1 MNPENSIETTGE
13 SVEEA
18 IGKGLAALNARPFE
32 VIIEVLDEPV
42 QGVFG
47 LESRPARVRV
57 QRIAPPTPLTPPPE
71 PRAPE
76 PPSDDII
83 RLPEAPPPRPA
94 QSERRSDRSRR
105 GNGERPQRQSERNRP
120 EREEAP
126 IYMDVSDEDEA
137 LPFADTADEVPQ
149 AEQDEEVAVGKVVLN
164 ELLERMNM
172 RCKIV
177 VRRAQPDNQS
187 GSAPWILDVYG
198 TNATHLIGRRGE
210 TLAALQY
217 LTRLIASRELQR
229 RSDVIV
235 DVESY
240 KSRRAKT
247 LYTLAQRMAEE
258 AMSRNRVVALE
269 PMPPHERRII
279 HLALRS
285 HPDVETRSVGEGV
298 GRKVTIVPKGL
309 A

>member
-1 MNPENSIETTGE
+1 
-13 SVEEA
+13 
-18 IGKGLAALNARPFE
+18 
-32 VIIEVLDEPV
+32 
-42 QGVFG
+42 
-47 LESRPARVRV
+47 
-57 QRIAPPTPLTPPPE
+57 
-71 PRAPE
+71 
-76 PPSDDII
+76 
-83 RLPEAPPPRPA
+83 
-94 QSERRSDRSRR
+94 
-105 GNGERPQRQSERNRP
+105 
-120 EREEAP
+120 
-126 IYMDVSDEDEA
+126 MDVSDEDEA